1 MKIMKKI
8 SRRIGNRLE
17 IDWDEIPFKEFH
29 MGMNVELEHGNK
41 LGKKTNVTGNS
52 PMQTG
57 RIALA
62 HLEEDPRYY
71 SKLKKM
77 EKGKQNKSLKEYVK
91 LIVESIIDEEF
102 DIEELIRLSKKGAGE
117 ESSITPSSEGQ
128 SSEKLDSVLQQK
140 NAVNILKYAE
150 ENLEYINSGNARQVF
165 LLPDKKSVL
174 KIAYQSNRVK
184 ESDLG
189 IQQNKNEVDV
199 SRKEGNNPLL
209 TKVLNWDENG
219 YKWIVTEYVTPI
231 DPNSDKFSKVTGI
244 PEDFFYIALE
254 ALESNSSI
262 EDSKEL
268 IEVFIEDYKNRLVEI
283 DKLQTE
289 YWRKNDNLDDSLR
302 DEKDN
307 VEQAIE
313 LLEEMKKESKITT
326 FLDQIID
333 FIHRNKGILIPDIA
347 RIEHWGLDASD
358 KIKLY
363 DYGGWTSQTTEPIK

>member
-1 MKIMKKI
+1 M
-8 SRRIGNRLE
+8 
-17 IDWDEIPFKEFH
+17 
-29 MGMNVELEHGNK
+29 
-41 LGKKTNVTGNS
+41 
-52 PMQTG
+52 
-57 RIALA
+57 
-62 HLEEDPRYY
+62 
-71 SKLKKM
+71 
-77 EKGKQNKSLKEYVK
+77 
-91 LIVESIIDEEF
+91 
-102 DIEELIRLSKKGAGE
+102 
-117 ESSITPSSEGQ
+117 
-128 SSEKLDSVLQQK
+128 
-140 NAVNILKYAE
+140 
-150 ENLEYINSGNARQVF
+150 
-165 LLPDKKSVL
+165 
-174 KIAYQSNRVK
+174 
-184 ESDLG
+184 
-189 IQQNKNEVDV
+189 
-199 SRKEGNNPLL
+199 
-209 TKVLNWDENG
+209 
-219 YKWIVTEYVTPI
+219 TEYVTPI